1 MSWQNLLVVTKS
13 MIFIGRKRDNI
24 KIKLKILIQSKKG
37 GDILLCGFK
46 REQNDDMQ

>member
-1 MSWQNLLVVTKS
+1 MSWHNLLVVTKS
-13 MIFIGRKRDNI
+13 MIFIGHKRDNI

-37 GDILLCGFK
+37 DYILLCGFK

>member
-13 MIFIGRKRDNI
+13 VIFIGFKRDNI

-37 GDILLCGFK
+37 EDILLCGIK
-46 REQNDDMQ
+46 REQNDGMQ